1 MTEIPVEGNVLRW
14 ARLYRG
20 LTEKDAA
27 KRLGISVTELSAYEN
42 NERKPTLGMFETF
55 AAQYQLPQATLFR
68 LTPPPLRPFPK
79 EYRTIGGVA
88 PTHSFEFN
96 VALSNV
102 RTLLAQLER
111 IATDDSEFL
120 PPKLLRLDKDDD
132 PAE

>member
-68 LTPPPLRPFPK
+68 LYTASVTTLSEGISHDRWG
-79 EYRTIGGVA
+79 RTD
-88 PTHSFEFN
+88 
-96 VALSNV
+96 
-102 RTLLAQLER
+102 AQFR
-111 IATDDSEFL
+111 VQRST
-120 PPKLLRLDKDDD
+120 
-132 PAE
+132 